1 MAPVGAGGGGGCG
14 GRRGAGAALLL
25 QAGAAHHR
33 LPLRRYASGPLL
45 RGLGFRPG
53 ESLQGLVGF
62 GVQTATWRRRTSSS
76 TATNAAATEEEGKPD
91 EKAATAKA
99 VDVDVDWLLPP
110 PPKAAFKPSAE
121 EDNALR
127 ELRLKRQELA
137 KWAESVHDILQDLD
151 ATARTEV
158 VSKEQP
164 EQIIIDDEPE
174 PQVEK
179 VREKIVISIQDK
191 NARQQ
196 FRVFKDEKFDKLLKV
211 YAKKAKLNPSDLA
224 FVFDGEKVNLSSTPE
239 DLDLEDDDMIEVR
252 HKRHC
257 GLGALQVAL
266 ISAVLGKLRYLLLS
280 KVRCPYPY
288 TKDM

>member
-1 MAPVGAGGGGGCG
+1 MTTAGEEAAA
-14 GRRGAGAALLL
+14 AGEELE
-25 QAGAAHHR
+25 
-33 LPLRRYASGPLL
+33 PLFDYKRVQPTIN
-45 RGLGFRPG
+45 FRFDDSDLEKADIFKHCNKRPR
-53 ESLQGLVGF
+53 V
-62 GVQTATWRRRTSSS
+62 
-76 TATNAAATEEEGKPD
+76 NAAATEEEGKPD

-137 KWAESVHDILQDLD
+137 KWVESVHDILQDLD

-191 NARQQ
+191 NAWQQ

-252 HKRHC
+252 HKRH
-257 GLGALQVAL
+257 
-266 ISAVLGKLRYLLLS
+266 
-280 KVRCPYPY
+280 
-288 TKDM
+288 

>member
-1 MAPVGAGGGGGCG
+1 
-14 GRRGAGAALLL
+14 
-25 QAGAAHHR
+25 
-33 LPLRRYASGPLL
+33 
-45 RGLGFRPG
+45 
-53 ESLQGLVGF
+53 
-62 GVQTATWRRRTSSS
+62 
-76 TATNAAATEEEGKPD
+76 
-91 EKAATAKA
+91 
-99 VDVDVDWLLPP
+99 VDWLLPP

-137 KWAESVHDILQDLD
+137 KWVESVHDILQDLD
-151 ATARTEV
+151 ATARSEV

-191 NARQQ
+191 NTRQQ

-252 HKRHC
+252 HKRH
-257 GLGALQVAL
+257 
-266 ISAVLGKLRYLLLS
+266 
-280 KVRCPYPY
+280 
-288 TKDM
+288 

>member
-1 MAPVGAGGGGGCG
+1 MTTAGEEAAA
-14 GRRGAGAALLL
+14 AGEELE
-25 QAGAAHHR
+25 
-33 LPLRRYASGPLL
+33 PLFCYKRVQPTID
-45 RGLGFRPG
+45 FRFDDSDLEKADIFKHCNKRPR
-53 ESLQGLVGF
+53 V
-62 GVQTATWRRRTSSS
+62 
-76 TATNAAATEEEGKPD
+76 NAAATEEEGKPD

-99 VDVDVDWLLPP
+99 VDDDVDWLLPP

-127 ELRLKRQELA
+127 ELRLKRQELT

-191 NARQQ
+191 NTRQQ

-252 HKRHC
+252 HKRH
-257 GLGALQVAL
+257 
-266 ISAVLGKLRYLLLS
+266 
-280 KVRCPYPY
+280 
-288 TKDM
+288 

>member
-1 MAPVGAGGGGGCG
+1 
-14 GRRGAGAALLL
+14 
-25 QAGAAHHR
+25 
-33 LPLRRYASGPLL
+33 
-45 RGLGFRPG
+45 
-53 ESLQGLVGF
+53 
-62 GVQTATWRRRTSSS
+62 
-76 TATNAAATEEEGKPD
+76 
-91 EKAATAKA
+91 
-99 VDVDVDWLLPP
+99 VDWLLPP

-191 NARQQ
+191 NAWQQ

-252 HKRHC
+252 HKRH
-257 GLGALQVAL
+257 
-266 ISAVLGKLRYLLLS
+266 
-280 KVRCPYPY
+280 
-288 TKDM
+288 